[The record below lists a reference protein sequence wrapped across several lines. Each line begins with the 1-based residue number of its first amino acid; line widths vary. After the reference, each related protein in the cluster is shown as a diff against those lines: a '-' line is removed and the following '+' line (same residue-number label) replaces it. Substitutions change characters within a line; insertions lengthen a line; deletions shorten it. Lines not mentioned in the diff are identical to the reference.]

1 MSRIYVKIIK
11 IKKIIFINIH
21 EQTSNFFFLHINCI
35 INEKEIVNVPIKTYN
50 IILLLCQN

>member
-11 IKKIIFINIH
+11 IENSYSLNIH
-21 EQTSNFFFLHINCI
+21 ERTSNFCFLHINCI
-35 INEKEIVNVPIKTYN
+35 INEKKIVNFPIKTYN